1 MEKAKKIDAFNK
13 LIQVNNDRIVGY
25 ETAFKET
32 LDTSLKTLFTH
43 CIQTS
48 KANNKALILEVEQLG
63 GEPIKGTKTAFKF
76 LRVWME
82 IKTWLTN
89 HANKS
94 ILRSCVFGEKI
105 ALIIYKKVLD
115 DHLEILED
123 KYVVMITTQ
132 LSFIENDYHQVKSQL
147 SQ

>member
-1 MEKAKKIDAFNK
+1 MKKAEKIDALNK

-25 ETAFKET
+25 ETAFNET
-32 LDTSLKTLFTH
+32 FDTSLKTLFTH

-82 IKTWLTN
+82 IKTWFTN
-89 HANKS
+89 HANKP
-94 ILRSCVFGEKI
+94 ILQSCLFGENI
-105 ALIIYKKVLD
+105 ALIIYKKILD
-115 DHLEILED
+115 DYLKSLED
-123 KYVVMITTQ
+123 KYVVMIATQ
-132 LSFIENDYHQVKSQL
+132 LSFIENDYNKVKSQL
-147 SQ
+147 SE